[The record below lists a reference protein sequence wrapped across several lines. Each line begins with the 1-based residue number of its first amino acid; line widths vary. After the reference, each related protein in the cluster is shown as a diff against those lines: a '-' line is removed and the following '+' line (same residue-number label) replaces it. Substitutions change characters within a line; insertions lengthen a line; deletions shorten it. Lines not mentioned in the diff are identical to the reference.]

1 MCYVRPLQCP
11 SGQGREAASVGERT
25 RLGLGVLGVALVL
38 GGLGDLLLRATPWGI
53 NFLIWV
59 TVIVGLATL
68 LARWGRV
75 GTGERGSGWSSS
87 LSSSP
92 RVWSCAI
99 LPLWYSWISLASW
112 SRSPLLFGS
121 DAAGAS
127 GALASWTTFSGGSI
141 PEP

>member
-1 MCYVRPLQCP
+1 M
-11 SGQGREAASVGERT
+11 GERT

-59 TVIVGLATL
+59 TAIVGLAIL

-75 GTGERGSGWSSS
+75 GTGGEGEVAGIRRPRLRRRAGPARFSRGGTPGSLWSPD
-87 LSSSP
+87 LT
-92 RVWSCAI
+92 
-99 LPLWYSWISLASW
+99 
-112 SRSPLLFGS
+112 SPLPCGS

-127 GALASWTTFSGGSI
+127 GAPASWITYSVGSTQAS
-141 PEP
+141 